1 MRQDEGGIGA
11 VNTVMAAGAAPIP
24 LSPGQLRWWV
34 AHQLAPGVPAT
45 IALYLDLRGPLDI
58 ARLRTAIRSAA
69 ARLQSPHVRIRLV
82 DGTPHQYLDPAIFGE
97 LTEIDLTGASVALP
111 EGADRDAAV
120 LEALSRMERDRRA
133 RPDLCA
139 DASTVATLYR
149 VGPERCFLYLRSH
162 HLVLDGVGA
171 AALLRLAAENYS
183 RGEGPGRGTVL
194 SIEGLVDADRAYRDS
209 SRAVADREFWVK
221 ETAGLPD
228 PVGMAGIAAP
238 ASACP
243 HRVSACLD
251 EGTANLLATARQR
264 YAASFPELTAAA
276 FAAFLARMSGSDQVV
291 LSLPVAAR
299 PTAALRRSAGSVS
312 NVVPLRLRDLGTAT
326 VQELI
331 DQVRLRVIGAL
342 RHQCYRYEDIQR
354 DRGETHLARGGFGP
368 VINLLGFTAPLT
380 LGAAT
385 GRAHLLSLGPV
396 EDLLVNGYQLG
407 PDGTT
412 ATIDFQAN
420 PARYDA
426 VTLAWYHRLFLVW
439 FATFLAAE
447 PTGRIKDLG
456 AESTTPRSQS
466 PVEDAA
472 AEPGDRKDAGDIA
485 RRPPLRSGA
494 ESESSTRTAACSAT
508 TSTLGAL
515 FSEFDKADTVAVV
528 DGGRSMTYRELGESA
543 ARWARVLIA
552 SGATPGAPVLS
563 AIPRSLESVLAVR
576 AIAAAGA
583 CLTPIDVGDP
593 DERVARII
601 AGSGAVL
608 GLTTRAARPG
618 GSGDSSGVTWLM
630 LDDAETLARVA
641 DQSSE
646 PVTDADRRGRLTPA
660 HPAYLIHTSGTT
672 GAPKGV
678 AVTHRGLAPLTA
690 HLLDRYRTTP
700 DSVVLHAHSPAFD
713 AHLLELLAA
722 FAAGA
727 RLVIEPPTVVA
738 GPELTALIAEH
749 RVTHLLTTPAV
760 LATLRPA
767 DVPSLAVVVVGGEA
781 CPPEL
786 VATWAPRVR
795 LHNGYGPTETTVMAT
810 QSAPLVAGEPVT
822 IGAPLPEVTALL
834 LDSHLRAVPAGARA
848 ELYLGGPCVAQCY
861 IGDPASTAARFVAD
875 PRGSGER
882 VYRTGDLVGPRA
894 DGGYEFLGRIDTQL
908 AIRGRRIEPAE
919 IETALLTDP
928 TIAHAAVDIADP
940 GTPTVRLIAYV
951 VPTRPAPHPD
961 PQPPFAPNTTPGSA
975 PTLAC
980 GSSDPTALEAM
991 SASGS
996 TLAYGSSDPAV
1007 SETMSA
1013 TASALACGSSD
1024 PAAVEA
1030 MSASGSTLAYG
1041 SSDPAVSETMSAT
1054 ASALACGSS
1063 DPAAVEA
1070 MSASAS
1076 QPARPASEEA
1086 VVAPGITFD
1095 AAASLARLRTVLPA
1109 ALVPAALVTLD
1120 RLPLTANGKLDR
1132 AALPTPPAT
1141 LYRPPKTPLQ
1151 HLIATTF
1158 AAACHL
1164 DSVGADDDFFA
1175 VGGNSLT
1182 GVSVSAQLAQSTNTP
1197 ITVRW
1202 LYTAPTVAALAHRIE
1217 TYRTDADP
1225 GADALATVLPLRTGG
1240 DHPPLF
1246 CVHSAVPLAWCYTS
1260 LARHIADRPVY
1271 GLQAPTL
1278 SAAPV
1283 TSGEYATVRPSPP
1296 AVLTVDFLAMTY
1308 ATEINRLQPDG
1319 PIHLLGWSLG
1329 GQLAHATAV
1338 RLRAEGR
1345 DVATLA
1351 MLDSVVVPDQADPPP
1366 RPRMRD
1372 LLTHLLGDEPDDAD
1386 TLPDL
1391 SAEQAAAELA
1401 GAGASLGSGLTA
1413 GQLTR
1418 LHEAYADGVR
1428 LSHGYRPDRFDGDLL
1443 YFCAAQGMTA
1453 FLDAQMW
1460 RPFVTG
1466 RLVEHPV
1473 DATHAQLTNAD
1484 VVAHIGPILNRHLRA
1499 VETVTATP

>member
-1 MRQDEGGIGA
+1 
-11 VNTVMAAGAAPIP
+11 MAAEAVPIP

-69 ARLQSPHVRIRLV
+69 VRLQSPHVRIRLV
-82 DGTPHQYLDPAIFGE
+82 DGTPHQLLDPAIFGE
-97 LTEIDLTGASVALP
+97 LTEVDLTAAAKGPPGGGVDH
-111 EGADRDAAV
+111 GAAV
-120 LEALSRMERDRRA
+120 VEALSRMEADRRA
-133 RPDLCA
+133 RLDLCT
-139 DASTVATLYR
+139 DAITVATLYR

-171 AALLRLAAENYS
+171 AALLRLAAESYS
-183 RGEGPGRGTVL
+183 QERDLDRAEVL
-194 SIEGLVDADRAYRDS
+194 SIEDLVEADRVYRHS
-209 SRAVADREFWVK
+209 SRAVADRAFWAK

-228 PVGMAGIAAP
+228 PIGMAGVAAP

-251 EGTANLLATARQR
+251 ERTANLLAVARRR

-276 FAAFLARMSGSDQVV
+276 FAAFLARMSGSDQIV

-326 VQELI
+326 VEELI

-380 LGAAT
+380 LGAAD

-407 PDGTT
+407 PDNTT

-426 VTLAWYHRLFLVW
+426 ATLSWYHRLFLDW

-447 PTGRIKDLG
+447 PARQIHDLTT
-456 AESTTPRSQS
+456 EFTTPRPSRS
-466 PVEDAA
+466 PAEDAA
-472 AEPGDRKDAGDIA
+472 VKPGDSEDAGDLA
-485 RRPPLRSGA
+485 QRPLLRPAA
-494 ESESSTRTAACSAT
+494 ESVPILSHRAVCAAT
-508 TSTLGAL
+508 TSTLPEL
-515 FSEFDKADTVAVV
+515 FGGFEGADTVAVV

-552 SGATPGAPVLS
+552 CGATSGSPVLT

-593 DERVARII
+593 GERVARII

-618 GSGDSSGVTWLM
+618 RSGDSAGVTWLL
-630 LDDAETLARVA
+630 LDDAETLAHVA
-641 DQSSE
+641 DQRSD
-646 PVTDADRRGRLTPA
+646 PVTDADRRDRLTCA
-660 HPAYLIHTSGTT
+660 HLAYLIHTSGTT

-678 AVTHRGLAPLTA
+678 AVTHRGLAPLTG

-738 GPELTALIAEH
+738 GAELTGLIAQH

-786 VATWAPRVR
+786 VATWASRVR
-795 LHNGYGPTETTVMAT
+795 LHNGYGPTEATVMAT

-822 IGAPLPEVTALL
+822 IGAPLPTVVALL
-834 LDSHLRAVPAGARA
+834 LDPRLRAVPAGARA
-848 ELYLGGPCVAQCY
+848 ELYLGGPCVAQGY
-861 IGDPASTAARFVAD
+861 LGDPATTAARFVAD
-875 PRGSGER
+875 PRGGGER

-894 DGGYEFLGRIDTQL
+894 GGGYEFLGRIDSQL
-908 AIRGRRIEPAE
+908 AVRGRRIEPAE
-919 IETALLTDP
+919 VEAALLTDP
-928 TIAHAAVDIADP
+928 AIAHAAVDIADA
-940 GTPTVRLIAYV
+940 GTPAARLIGYV
-951 VPTRPAPHPD
+951 VPTRASVRAG
-961 PQPPFAPNTTPGSA
+961 PQHPFAPNIAADSASVPVRGSA
-975 PTLAC
+975 DL
-980 GSSDPTALEAM
+980 
-991 SASGS
+991 SASGTAADGAS
-996 TLAYGSSDPAV
+996 VPVRGSADP
-1007 SETMSA
+1007 SA
-1013 TASALACGSSD
+1013 PDAIFDSASALARRGPEHVFSSD
-1024 PAAVEA
+1024 
-1030 MSASGSTLAYG
+1030 
-1041 SSDPAVSETMSAT
+1041 
-1054 ASALACGSS
+1054 
-1063 DPAAVEA
+1063 
-1070 MSASAS
+1070 
-1076 QPARPASEEA
+1076 
-1086 VVAPGITFD
+1086 ITFD
-1095 AAASLARLRTVLPA
+1095 ATATLARLRTVLPA
-1109 ALVPAALVTLD
+1109 AMVPAALVTLD

-1132 AALPTPPAT
+1132 AALPTPSSTP
-1141 LYRPPKTPLQ
+1141 YRSPQTPLQ

-1158 AAACHL
+1158 ATACHL
-1164 DSVGADDDFFA
+1164 DTVGADDDFFA
-1175 VGGNSLT
+1175 IGGNSLT
-1182 GVSVSAQLAQSTNTP
+1182 GVSVSAQLAQSTDTP

-1217 TYRTDADP
+1217 TYRADADP

-1240 DHPPLF
+1240 TRPPLF
-1246 CVHSAVPLAWCYTS
+1246 CVHSAVPLAWCYTG
-1260 LARHIADRPVY
+1260 LARHITDRPVY

-1278 SAAPV
+1278 SGTRSGQA
-1283 TSGEYATVRPSPP
+1283 TSGAHVTARPD
-1296 AVLTVDFLAMTY
+1296 ALTVDFLARTY
-1308 ATEINRLQPDG
+1308 ATEITRLQPDG
-1319 PIHLLGWSLG
+1319 PLHLLGWSLG

-1338 RLRAEGR
+1338 RLRAGGR

-1351 MLDSVVVPDQADPPP
+1351 MLDSVVIPDHADPPP

-1386 TLPDL
+1386 ALPDL

-1401 GAGASLGSGLTA
+1401 AAGATLGSGLA
-1413 GQLTR
+1413 AAQLTR

-1443 YFCAAQGMTA
+1443 YFCATQGMTA

-1466 RLVEHPV
+1466 RLIEHPV
-1473 DATHAQLTNAD
+1473 DTTHAQLTNAD
-1484 VVAHIGPILNRHLRA
+1484 VVAHIGPILDRHLRA
-1499 VETVTATP
+1499 AETATATP

>member
-82 DGTPHQYLDPAIFGE
+82 DGTPHQYLDPAIFGD
-97 LTEIDLTGASVALP
+97 LTEIDLTGASVVLP
-111 EGADRDAAV
+111 EGADHDAAV

-133 RPDLCA
+133 RLDLCA
-139 DASTVATLYR
+139 DAITVATLYR
-149 VGPERCFLYLRSH
+149 VGSERCFLYLRSH

-194 SIEGLVDADRAYRDS
+194 SIEGLVDADRAYRES

-251 EGTANLLATARQR
+251 ERTANLLATARQR

-426 VTLAWYHRLFLVW
+426 ATLAWYHRLFLVW

-447 PTGRIKDLG
+447 PTGRINDLG

-472 AEPGDRKDAGDIA
+472 AEPGDRNDAGDIA

-593 DERVARII
+593 DERVALII

-618 GSGDSSGVTWLM
+618 GSGDSSRVTWLM

-795 LHNGYGPTETTVMAT
+795 LHNGYGPTEATVMAT

-834 LDSHLRAVPAGARA
+834 LDSHLCAVPAGARA
-848 ELYLGGPCVAQCY
+848 ELYLGGPCVAQGY

-875 PRGSGER
+875 PLGGGER

-940 GTPTVRLIAYV
+940 GTPTARLIAYV
-951 VPTRPAPHPD
+951 VPTRPSSPD
-961 PQPPFAPNTTPGSA
+961 PQQPFAPNTTSGSA

-980 GSSDPTALEAM
+980 GSSDP
-991 SASGS
+991 S
-996 TLAYGSSDPAV
+996 
-1007 SETMSA
+1007 
-1013 TASALACGSSD
+1013 
-1024 PAAVEA
+1024 AVEA
-1030 MSASGSTLAYG
+1030 MST
-1041 SSDPAVSETMSAT
+1041 SA
-1054 ASALACGSS
+1054 A
-1063 DPAAVEA
+1063 
-1070 MSASAS
+1070 

-1240 DHPPLF
+1240 DRPPLF
-1246 CVHSAVPLAWCYTS
+1246 CVHSAVPLAWCYTG
-1260 LARHIADRPVY
+1260 LARHITDRPVY
-1271 GLQAPTL
+1271 GIQAPTL

-1283 TSGEYATVRPSPP
+1283 TSGEYATVRASPP

-1308 ATEINRLQPDG
+1308 AAEINRLQPDG

-1443 YFCAAQGMTA
+1443 YFCATQGMTA
-1453 FLDAQMW
+1453 FLDAKMW

-1473 DATHAQLTNAD
+1473 DTTHAQLTNAD
-1484 VVAHIGPILNRHLRA
+1484 VVAHIGPILNRHLCA
-1499 VETVTATP
+1499 VETVTVTP

>member
-11 VNTVMAAGAAPIP
+11 VNSVMAAEAAPIP

-69 ARLQSPHVRIRLV
+69 VRLQSPHVRIRLV

-97 LTEIDLTGASVALP
+97 LTEVDLTGASVVLP
-111 EGADRDAAV
+111 EGADHDAAV

-133 RPDLCA
+133 RLDLCA
-139 DASTVATLYR
+139 DAITVATLYR

-194 SIEGLVDADRAYRDS
+194 SIAGLVDADRAYRDS

-243 HRVSACLD
+243 HRVSACLN
-251 EGTANLLATARQR
+251 ERTANLLAAARER

-326 VQELI
+326 VRELI

-342 RHQCYRYEDIQR
+342 RHQCYRYEDIQG

-407 PDGTT
+407 PDDTA

-426 VTLAWYHRLFLVW
+426 ATLAWYHHLFLDW

-447 PTGRIKDLG
+447 PAGRIRDLA
-456 AESTTPRSQS
+456 AESTTPGSPS

-472 AEPGDRKDAGDIA
+472 AEPGDPNDAGDIA
-485 RRPPLRSGA
+485 RRPSLRSGG
-494 ESESSTRTAACSAT
+494 ESESSTRTAAWSAT
-508 TSTLGAL
+508 TSTLSEL
-515 FSEFDKADTVAVV
+515 FSEFDEAGAVAVV

-552 SGATPGAPVLS
+552 HGATPGSPVLS

-618 GSGDSSGVTWLM
+618 GSGDGSGVTWLM
-630 LDDAETLARVA
+630 LDDAETLAVVA
-641 DQSSE
+641 DQSSD

-678 AVTHRGLAPLTA
+678 AVTHRGLASLTG
-690 HLLDRYRTTP
+690 HLLDRYCTTP
-700 DSVVLHAHSPAFD
+700 NSTVLHAHSPAFD

-795 LHNGYGPTETTVMAT
+795 LHNGYGPTEATVMAT

-822 IGAPLPEVTALL
+822 IGAPLPEVAALL
-834 LDSHLRAVPAGARA
+834 LDARLRAVPAGARA
-848 ELYLGGPCVAQCY
+848 ELYLGGLCVAQGY

-875 PRGSGER
+875 PRGGGER

-894 DGGYEFLGRIDTQL
+894 DGGYEFLGRVDTQL
-908 AIRGRRIEPAE
+908 AIRGRRVEPAE

-940 GTPTVRLIAYV
+940 KTPTARLIAYV
-951 VPTRPAPHPD
+951 VPTRPD
-961 PQPPFAPNTTPGSA
+961 PQPPFAPNTTAGSA
-975 PTLAC
+975 P
-980 GSSDPTALEAM
+980 P
-991 SASGS
+991 
-996 TLAYGSSDPAV
+996 
-1007 SETMSA
+1007 
-1013 TASALACGSSD
+1013 LACGSSD
-1024 PAAVEA
+1024 PAALEA
-1030 MSASGSTLAYG
+1030 MSASASALAYG
-1041 SSDPAVSETMSAT
+1041 SSDPAASETMT
-1054 ASALACGSS
+1054 AG
-1063 DPAAVEA
+1063 
-1070 MSASAS
+1070 ASP
-1076 QPARPASEEA
+1076 PARPASEED
-1086 VVAPGITFD
+1086 VVASGITFD

-1141 LYRPPKTPLQ
+1141 LYRPPQTALQ

-1175 VGGNSLT
+1175 IGGNSLT

-1217 TYRTDADP
+1217 TYRADADP

-1240 DHPPLF
+1240 KHPPLF
-1246 CVHSAVPLAWCYTS
+1246 CVHSAVPLAWCYTG
-1260 LARHIADRPVY
+1260 LARHITDRPVY

-1278 SAAPV
+1278 SAAQV
-1283 TSGEYATVRPSPP
+1283 TSGEYATARASQPD
-1296 AVLTVDFLAMTY
+1296 VLTVDFLARTY
-1308 ATEINRLQPDG
+1308 ATEIIRLQPDG

-1413 GQLTR
+1413 AQLTR

-1443 YFCAAQGMTA
+1443 YFCATQGMTA

-1466 RLVEHPV
+1466 RVVEHSV
-1473 DATHAQLTNAD
+1473 DTTHAQLTNAD

-1499 VETVTATP
+1499 VETATVTP

>member
-97 LTEIDLTGASVALP
+97 LTEIDLTGASVVLP
-111 EGADRDAAV
+111 EEADHDAAV
-120 LEALSRMERDRRA
+120 LEALTRMERDRCA
-133 RPDLCA
+133 RLDLCA
-139 DASTVATLYR
+139 DAITVATMYR
-149 VGPERCFLYLRSH
+149 VGPERCLLYLRSH

-209 SRAVADREFWVK
+209 SRAVADRGFWVK
-221 ETAGLPD
+221 ETARLPD

-251 EGTANLLATARQR
+251 ERTANLLATARQR

-426 VTLAWYHRLFLVW
+426 ATLTWYHLLFLDW

-447 PTGRIKDLG
+447 PTGQIKDLG

-472 AEPGDRKDAGDIA
+472 AEPGDRNDAGDIA

-494 ESESSTRTAACSAT
+494 ESESSTRTAAWSAT
-508 TSTLGAL
+508 ASTLGAL

-618 GSGDSSGVTWLM
+618 GTGDSSGVTWLM

-646 PVTDADRRGRLTPA
+646 PVTGADRRGRLTPA

-795 LHNGYGPTETTVMAT
+795 LHNGYGPTEATVMAT

-834 LDSHLRAVPAGARA
+834 LDSHLCAIPAGARA
-848 ELYLGGPCVAQCY
+848 ELYLGGPCVAQGY

-875 PRGSGER
+875 PRGGGER

-940 GTPTVRLIAYV
+940 GTPTARLIAYV
-951 VPTRPAPHPD
+951 VPTRPSSPD
-961 PQPPFAPNTTPGSA
+961 PQQPFAPNTTSGSA
-975 PTLAC
+975 P
-980 GSSDPTALEAM
+980 
-991 SASGS
+991 
-996 TLAYGSSDPAV
+996 
-1007 SETMSA
+1007 
-1013 TASALACGSSD
+1013 ALACGSSD
-1024 PAAVEA
+1024 PSAVEV
-1030 MSASGSTLAYG
+1030 MST
-1041 SSDPAVSETMSAT
+1041 
-1054 ASALACGSS
+1054 
-1063 DPAAVEA
+1063 
-1070 MSASAS
+1070 SAS

-1225 GADALATVLPLRTGG
+1225 GADALSTVLPLRTGG

-1246 CVHSAVPLAWCYTS
+1246 CVHSAVPLAWCYTG
-1260 LARHIADRPVY
+1260 LARHITDRPVY

-1283 TSGEYATVRPSPP
+1283 TSGEYATVRPSQP
-1296 AVLTVDFLAMTY
+1296 AVLSVDLLASTY
-1308 ATEINRLQPDG
+1308 ASEITRLQPDG

-1443 YFCAAQGMTA
+1443 YFCATQGMTA
-1453 FLDAQMW
+1453 FLDAEMW

-1473 DATHAQLTNAD
+1473 DTTHAQLTNAD

>member
-1 MRQDEGGIGA
+1 
-11 VNTVMAAGAAPIP
+11 MAAEAVPIP

-34 AHQLAPGVPAT
+34 AYQLAPGVPAT

-58 ARLRTAIRSAA
+58 ARLRTAIRAA
-69 ARLQSPHVRIRLV
+69 AVRLQSPLVRLRLV
-82 DGTPHQYLDPAIFGE
+82 DGTPHQYLDPAVFGE
-97 LTEIDLTGASVALP
+97 LTEVDLTGAAEVP
-111 EGADRDAAV
+111 PGGGAAHGAAV
-120 LEALSRMERDRRA
+120 AEALSRMEADRRG
-133 RPDLCA
+133 RLDLCA
-139 DASTVATLYR
+139 DAITVATLYR
-149 VGPERCFLYLRSH
+149 VGPERCLLYLRSH

-171 AALLRLAAENYS
+171 VALLRLAAENYA
-183 RGEGPGRGTVL
+183 EGSSLDHPQLL
-194 SIEGLVDADRAYRDS
+194 SIEDLVEADRVYRHS
-209 SRAVADREFWVK
+209 SRAVADRAFWAK
-221 ETAGLPD
+221 ETAELPD
-228 PVGMAGIAAP
+228 PIGVAGIAAP

-251 EGTANLLATARQR
+251 ERTANLLAAARR
-264 YAASFPELTAAA
+264 RSAASFPELTAAA
-276 FAAFLARMSGSDQVV
+276 FAAFLAGMSGSDQVV

-326 VQELI
+326 VEELI
-331 DQVRLRVIGAL
+331 HQVRLRVIGAL

-407 PDGTT
+407 PDDTA

-426 VTLAWYHRLFLVW
+426 ATLSWYHRLFVDW

-447 PTGRIKDLG
+447 PTRRIRDLT
-456 AESTTPRSQS
+456 AEFSTPRSRFS
-466 PVEDAA
+466 AEDAGV
-472 AEPGDRKDAGDIA
+472 EPGERDDAGDIA
-485 RRPPLRSGA
+485 GRPELRPAAKSVP
-494 ESESSTRTAACSAT
+494 SCSRTATGAAT
-508 TSTLGAL
+508 TSTLSEL
-515 FSEFDKADTVAVV
+515 FSGFDGTDSVAVV

-552 SGATPGAPVLS
+552 YGVTPGSPVLT

-583 CLTPIDVGDP
+583 CLTPIDGGDP

-608 GLTTRAARPG
+608 GLTTQAARPG
-618 GSGDSSGVTWLM
+618 RTGDAAGVTWLM

-641 DQSSE
+641 DQRSD
-646 PVTDADRRGRLTPA
+646 PVTDADRRGRLTSA
-660 HPAYLIHTSGTT
+660 HLAYLIHTSGTT

-678 AVTHRGLAPLTA
+678 AVTHRGLAPLTG

-738 GPELTALIAEH
+738 GAELTGLIAEH

-786 VATWAPRVR
+786 VATWAARVR
-795 LHNGYGPTETTVMAT
+795 LHNGYGPTEATVMAT

-822 IGAPLPEVTALL
+822 IGAPLPEVVALL
-834 LDSHLRAVPAGARA
+834 LDPRLRAVPAGARA
-848 ELYLGGPCVAQCY
+848 ELYLGGPCVAQGY
-861 IGDPASTAARFVAD
+861 IGDPANTAARFVAD
-875 PRGSGER
+875 PRGGGER

-894 DGGYEFLGRIDTQL
+894 DGGYEFLGRIDSQL
-908 AIRGRRIEPAE
+908 AVRGRRIEPAE
-919 IETALLTDP
+919 VEAALLTDP
-928 TIAHAAVDIADP
+928 AIAHAAVDIADA
-940 GTPTVRLIAYV
+940 GTPAARLIGYV
-951 VPTRPAPHPD
+951 VPTRTSGRPD
-961 PQPPFAPNTTPGSA
+961 PRQSCAPNTTSDSA
-975 PTLAC
+975 SPLPC
-980 GSSDPTALEAM
+980 GSDDPPASD
-991 SASGS
+991 
-996 TLAYGSSDPAV
+996 
-1007 SETMSA
+1007 
-1013 TASALACGSSD
+1013 TASVLVRG
-1024 PAAVEA
+1024 PEHLF
-1030 MSASGSTLAYG
+1030 AS
-1041 SSDPAVSETMSAT
+1041 
-1054 ASALACGSS
+1054 
-1063 DPAAVEA
+1063 
-1070 MSASAS
+1070 
-1076 QPARPASEEA
+1076 
-1086 VVAPGITFD
+1086 GITFD
-1095 AAASLARLRTVLPA
+1095 AAAALARLRTVLPA

-1132 AALPTPPAT
+1132 AALPTQPAT
-1141 LYRPPKTPLQ
+1141 PHRSPQTPLQ

-1158 AAACHL
+1158 ATACDL
-1164 DSVGADDDFFA
+1164 ETVGADDDFFA
-1175 VGGNSLT
+1175 IGGNSLT
-1182 GVSVSAQLAQSTNTP
+1182 GVSVSAQLAQSTDTP

-1240 DHPPLF
+1240 THPPLF
-1246 CVHSAVPLAWCYTS
+1246 CVHSAVPLAWCYTG
-1260 LARHIADRPVY
+1260 LARHITDRPVY

-1278 SAAPV
+1278 SVAGPGRAA
-1283 TSGEYATVRPSPP
+1283 SGEHVTAKPSRPD
-1296 AVLTVDFLAMTY
+1296 ALTVDFLARTY
-1308 ATEINRLQPDG
+1308 ATEITRLQPEG
-1319 PIHLLGWSLG
+1319 PVHLLGWSLG

-1351 MLDSVVVPDQADPPP
+1351 MLDSVVVPEHADPPP

-1386 TLPDL
+1386 ALPDL

-1401 GAGASLGSGLTA
+1401 AAGATLGSGLTA
-1413 GQLTR
+1413 AQLTR

-1443 YFCAAQGMTA
+1443 YFCATQGMTA
-1453 FLDAQMW
+1453 FLDAQIW

-1473 DATHAQLTNAD
+1473 DTTHAQLTNVD
-1484 VVAHIGPILNRHLRA
+1484 VVARIGPILDRHLRA
-1499 VETVTATP
+1499 AETATATP

>member
-11 VNTVMAAGAAPIP
+11 AHAVLAADAAPIP
-24 LSPGQLRWWV
+24 LSSGQLRWWV
-34 AHQLAPGVPAT
+34 AHQLASGVPAT
-45 IALYLDLRGPLDI
+45 IALYLDLCGPLDI

-69 ARLQSPHVRIRLV
+69 VRLQSPHVRIRLV
-82 DGTPHQYLDPAIFGE
+82 DGTPHQYLDPAIFGD
-97 LTEIDLTGASVALP
+97 LTEIDLTGVSVVLP
-111 EGADRDAAV
+111 EGADHDAAV

-133 RPDLCA
+133 RLDLCA
-139 DASTVATLYR
+139 DAITVATLYR

-228 PVGMAGIAAP
+228 PVGIAGIAAP

-251 EGTANLLATARQR
+251 ERAANLLAAARQR

-276 FAAFLARMSGSDQVV
+276 FAAFLARMSGSDEVV

-312 NVVPLRLRDLGTAT
+312 NVVPLWLRDLGTAT

-354 DRGETHLARGGFGP
+354 ARGETHLARGGFGP

-407 PDGTT
+407 PDDTT

-426 VTLAWYHRLFLVW
+426 ATLTWYHRLFLDW
-439 FATFLAAE
+439 FATFLAVE
-447 PTGRIKDLG
+447 PTGRINDL
-456 AESTTPRSQS
+456 
-466 PVEDAA
+466 A
-472 AEPGDRKDAGDIA
+472 AEM
-485 RRPPLRSGA
+485 RSGA

-508 TSTLGAL
+508 ASTLGAL
-515 FSEFDKADTVAVV
+515 FSEFDKAGTVAVV

-543 ARWARVLIA
+543 ARWAKVLIA
-552 SGATPGAPVLS
+552 YGATPGSPVLS

-608 GLTTRAARPG
+608 GLTTRAAHSG

-678 AVTHRGLAPLTA
+678 AVTHRGLAPLTN
-690 HLLDRYRTTP
+690 HLLARYRATP

-781 CPPEL
+781 CPPDL

-795 LHNGYGPTETTVMAT
+795 LHNGYGPTEATVMAT
-810 QSAPLVAGEPVT
+810 QSAPLVAGKPVT

-834 LDSHLRAVPAGARA
+834 LDSRLRAVPAGARA
-848 ELYLGGPCVAQCY
+848 ELYLGGPCVAQGY
-861 IGDPASTAARFVAD
+861 IGDPASTAARFVAA
-875 PRGSGER
+875 PRGGGER

-940 GTPTVRLIAYV
+940 GTPTARLIAYV
-951 VPTRPAPHPD
+951 VPTRPSDRPD
-961 PQPPFAPNTTPGSA
+961 PQQPFAPSTMPGNT
-975 PTLAC
+975 PTL
-980 GSSDPTALEAM
+980 T
-991 SASGS
+991 
-996 TLAYGSSDPAV
+996 
-1007 SETMSA
+1007 
-1013 TASALACGSSD
+1013 CGSSD
-1024 PAAVEA
+1024 PAA
-1030 MSASGSTLAYG
+1030 
-1041 SSDPAVSETMSAT
+1041 SETT
-1054 ASALACGSS
+1054 
-1063 DPAAVEA
+1063 
-1070 MSASAS
+1070 SASAPP
-1076 QPARPASEEA
+1076 PANRASEKD
-1086 VVAPGITFD
+1086 VVAAGVTFD
-1095 AAASLARLRTVLPA
+1095 AAVSLARLRTVLPV
-1109 ALVPAALVTLD
+1109 ALVPVALVTLD

-1132 AALPTPPAT
+1132 AALPAPPST
-1141 LYRPPKTPLQ
+1141 LYRPPKTALQ

-1164 DSVGADDDFFA
+1164 DSVGANDDFFA
-1175 VGGNSLT
+1175 IGGNSLT

-1217 TYRTDADP
+1217 TYRADADP

-1246 CVHSAVPLAWCYTS
+1246 CVHSAVPLAWCYTG
-1260 LARHIADRPVY
+1260 LARHIIDRPVY

-1278 SAAPV
+1278 SAAQV
-1283 TSGEYATVRPSPP
+1283 TSGEYATARTSPP
-1296 AVLTVDFLAMTY
+1296 EVLTVDFLARTY
-1308 ATEINRLQPDG
+1308 ATEITRLQPDG

-1413 GQLTR
+1413 AQLTR

-1428 LSHGYRPDRFDGDLL
+1428 LSHGYRPGRFDGDLL
-1443 YFCAAQGMTA
+1443 YFCATQGMTA

-1473 DATHAQLTNAD
+1473 DTTHAQLTNAD

-1499 VETVTATP
+1499 VETATATP

>member
-1 MRQDEGGIGA
+1 M
-11 VNTVMAAGAAPIP
+11 PIP

-69 ARLQSPHVRIRLV
+69 VRLQSPHVRVRLV
-82 DGTPHQYLDPAIFGE
+82 DGTPHQYLDPAVFGE
-97 LTEIDLTGASVALP
+97 LTEVDLTGVGEAAP
-111 EGADRDAAV
+111 GGGADHGAAV
-120 LEALSRMERDRRA
+120 AEALSRMEADRRA
-133 RPDLCA
+133 RWDLCG
-139 DASTVATLYR
+139 DAITVATLYR

-183 RGEGPGRGTVL
+183 RERDLDQGAVL
-194 SIEGLVDADRAYRDS
+194 SIEGLVDADRVYRHS
-209 SRAVADREFWVK
+209 ARAVADREFWAK

-228 PVGMAGIAAP
+228 PIGMAGIAAP

-251 EGTANLLATARQR
+251 ERSATLLAAARGR

-276 FAAFLARMSGSDQVV
+276 FAAFLARMSGSDQIV

-312 NVVPLRLRDLGTAT
+312 NVVPLRLRHLGTAT
-326 VQELI
+326 VEELI

-342 RHQCYRYEDIQR
+342 RHQCYRYEDIQC

-407 PDGTT
+407 PDNAS

-426 VTLAWYHRLFLVW
+426 ATLAWYHRLFLDW

-447 PTGRIKDLG
+447 PARPIRDLST
-456 AESTTPRSQS
+456 EFTTPRPSRS
-466 PVEDAA
+466 PAE
-472 AEPGDRKDAGDIA
+472 EPGNSNDAGDVA
-485 RRPPLRSGA
+485 RRPLLRSVA
-494 ESESSTRTAACSAT
+494 ESVPIFSRVAVCAAT
-508 TSTLGAL
+508 TSTLPEL
-515 FSEFDKADTVAVV
+515 FGRFDEAAAVAVV
-528 DGGRSMTYRELGESA
+528 DGGRSLTYRELGESA

-552 SGATPGAPVLS
+552 HGATPGSPVLT

-593 DERVARII
+593 GERIARII

-618 GSGDSSGVTWLM
+618 RSGDAAGVTWLM

-641 DQSSE
+641 DQRSN
-646 PVTDADRRGRLTPA
+646 PVTDADRRGRLTSA

-678 AVTHRGLAPLTA
+678 AVTHRGLAPLTG

-738 GPELTALIAEH
+738 GPELTGLITEH

-760 LATLRPA
+760 LATLRPD

-786 VATWAPRVR
+786 VATWASRVR
-795 LHNGYGPTETTVMAT
+795 LHNGYGPTEATVMAT
-810 QSAPLVAGEPVT
+810 QSAPLRAGEPVT
-822 IGAPLPEVTALL
+822 IGTPLPAVTALL
-834 LDSHLRAVPAGARA
+834 LDPYLRAVPAGARA
-848 ELYLGGPCVAQCY
+848 ELYLGGPCVAQGY
-861 IGDPASTAARFVAD
+861 LGDPASTAARFVAD
-875 PRGSGER
+875 PRGGGER

-894 DGGYEFLGRIDTQL
+894 DGGYEFLGRIDSQL
-908 AIRGRRIEPAE
+908 AVRGRRIEPAE
-919 IETALLTDP
+919 VETALLTDP
-928 TIAHAAVDIADP
+928 TIAHAAVDIADA
-940 GTPTVRLIAYV
+940 GTPAARLIGYV
-951 VPTRPAPHPD
+951 VPNRTSGHPD
-961 PQPPFAPNTTPGSA
+961 PRQSCAPNTTSDSA
-975 PTLAC
+975 SPLPC
-980 GSSDPTALEAM
+980 GSDDPPASD
-991 SASGS
+991 
-996 TLAYGSSDPAV
+996 
-1007 SETMSA
+1007 
-1013 TASALACGSSD
+1013 TASALARGS
-1024 PAAVEA
+1024 EHLF
-1030 MSASGSTLAYG
+1030 AS
-1041 SSDPAVSETMSAT
+1041 
-1054 ASALACGSS
+1054 
-1063 DPAAVEA
+1063 
-1070 MSASAS
+1070 
-1076 QPARPASEEA
+1076 
-1086 VVAPGITFD
+1086 GITFD
-1095 AAASLARLRTVLPA
+1095 AAAALARLRTVLPA

-1132 AALPTPPAT
+1132 AALPTQPAT
-1141 LYRPPKTPLQ
+1141 PYRSPQTPLQ

-1158 AAACHL
+1158 ATACDL
-1164 DSVGADDDFFA
+1164 DTVGADDDFFA
-1175 VGGNSLT
+1175 IGGNSLT
-1182 GVSVSAQLAQSTNTP
+1182 GVSVSAQLAQSTDTP

-1240 DHPPLF
+1240 THPPLF
-1246 CVHSAVPLAWCYTS
+1246 CVHSAVPLAWCYTG
-1260 LARHIADRPVY
+1260 LARHITDRPVY

-1278 SAAPV
+1278 SVAGPGRAA
-1283 TSGEYATVRPSPP
+1283 SGEHVTAKPSRPD
-1296 AVLTVDFLAMTY
+1296 ALTVDFLARTY
-1308 ATEINRLQPDG
+1308 AAEITRLQPDG
-1319 PIHLLGWSLG
+1319 PLHLLGWSLG

-1351 MLDSVVVPDQADPPP
+1351 MLDSVVIPDHADPPP

-1401 GAGASLGSGLTA
+1401 GAGATLGSGLSA

-1428 LSHGYRPDRFDGDLL
+1428 LSHGFRPDRFDGDLL
-1443 YFCAAQGMTA
+1443 YFCATQGMTA
-1453 FLDAQMW
+1453 FLDAQIW

-1466 RLVEHPV
+1466 RLLEHPV
-1473 DATHAQLTNAD
+1473 DTTHAQLTNAD
-1484 VVAHIGPILNRHLRA
+1484 VVAHIGPILDRHLRA

>member
-11 VNTVMAAGAAPIP
+11 VNTVIAADAALIP

-58 ARLRTAIRSAA
+58 ARLNVAIRSAA

-97 LTEIDLTGASVALP
+97 LTEIDLTGASVVLP
-111 EGADRDAAV
+111 EGADHDAAV

-133 RPDLCA
+133 LLDLCA
-139 DASTVATLYR
+139 DAITVATMYR

-183 RGEGPGRGTVL
+183 RGEGPGRGAVL

-209 SRAVADREFWVK
+209 ARAVADREFWVK
-221 ETAGLPD
+221 ESAGLPD

-251 EGTANLLATARQR
+251 ERTANLLATARQR

-396 EDLLVNGYQLG
+396 EDLLLNGYQLG
-407 PDGTT
+407 PDDAT

-426 VTLAWYHRLFLVW
+426 ATLAWYHHLFLDW
-439 FATFLAAE
+439 FATFLGADPTRRIRDLADEPAGRNRDVGAGPAGQNRDLAAGPAGRIRDQAAEAAGRINEMAAE
-447 PTGRIKDLG
+447 PARGINDLG
-456 AESTTPRSQS
+456 AESIAPRSQS

-472 AEPGDRKDAGDIA
+472 AEAGDDNDAGDTA

-494 ESESSTRTAACSAT
+494 ESVSSSHTAARAAT
-508 TSTLGAL
+508 LSTLCAL
-515 FSEFDKADTVAVV
+515 FSEFDAVGTVAVV

-552 SGATPGAPVLS
+552 YGARTGAPVLS

-618 GSGDSSGVTWLM
+618 GSSDAAEVTWLM
-630 LDDAETLARVA
+630 LDDAETLAVVA
-641 DQSSE
+641 DQSSA

-678 AVTHRGLAPLTA
+678 AVTHRGLAPLTG
-690 HLLDRYRTTP
+690 HLLARYRTTP

-738 GPELTALIAEH
+738 GPALTVLIAEH

-795 LHNGYGPTETTVMAT
+795 LHNGYGPTEATVMAT

-822 IGAPLPEVTALL
+822 IGTPLPEVTALL

-848 ELYLGGPCVAQCY
+848 ELYLGGPCVAQGY
-861 IGDPASTAARFVAD
+861 IGDPASTAARFVAN
-875 PRGSGER
+875 PRGGGER

-940 GTPTVRLIAYV
+940 GTPTARLIAYV
-951 VPTRPAPHPD
+951 VPTRLSTRPE
-961 PQPPFAPNTTPGSA
+961 PQQPLAPNTTPNRA
-975 PTLAC
+975 PTPAC
-980 GSSDPTALEAM
+980 GVSDP
-991 SASGS
+991 SAS
-996 TLAYGSSDPAV
+996 D
-1007 SETMSA
+1007 A
-1013 TASALACGSSD
+1013 TFA
-1024 PAAVEA
+1024 
-1030 MSASGSTLAYG
+1030 
-1041 SSDPAVSETMSAT
+1041 
-1054 ASALACGSS
+1054 
-1063 DPAAVEA
+1063 
-1070 MSASAS
+1070 SASA
-1076 QPARPASEEA
+1076 PAGPASED
-1086 VVAPGITFD
+1086 VVASGFTFD
-1095 AAASLARLRTVLPA
+1095 AAAALARLRTVLPA

-1120 RLPLTANGKLDR
+1120 RLPLTVNGKLDR
-1132 AALPTPPAT
+1132 AALPALPSTR
-1141 LYRPPKTPLQ
+1141 YRPPKTALQ
-1151 HLIATTF
+1151 HLIANTF

-1175 VGGNSLT
+1175 IGGNSLT

-1217 TYRTDADP
+1217 TYRADVDP

-1246 CVHSAVPLAWCYTS
+1246 CVHSAVPLAWCYTG
-1260 LARHIADRPVY
+1260 LARHITDRPVY

-1278 SAAPV
+1278 SAAQV
-1283 TSGEYATVRPSPP
+1283 TSGEYAAARPSPP
-1296 AVLTVDFLAMTY
+1296 RILTVDVLARTY
-1308 ATEINRLQPDG
+1308 ATEITRLQPDG
-1319 PIHLLGWSLG
+1319 PVHLLGWSLG

-1338 RLRAEGR
+1338 HLRAEGR

-1351 MLDSVVVPDQADPPP
+1351 MLDSVVVPDNADPPP

-1413 GQLTR
+1413 AQLTR

-1443 YFCAAQGMTA
+1443 YFCATQGMTA
-1453 FLDAQMW
+1453 FLDARMW

-1473 DATHAQLTNAD
+1473 DTTHAQLTNAD
-1484 VVAHIGPILNRHLRA
+1484 VVAHIGPILNRHLRV
-1499 VETVTATP
+1499 VETATATR

>member
-11 VNTVMAAGAAPIP
+11 VNAVMAADAAPIP

-58 ARLRTAIRSAA
+58 ARLRVAIRSAA
-69 ARLQSPHVRIRLV
+69 VRLQSPHVRIRLV
-82 DGTPHQYLDPAIFGE
+82 DGTPHQYLDPAVFGD
-97 LTEIDLTGASVALP
+97 LTEIDLTGASVVPP

-133 RPDLCA
+133 RLDLCA
-139 DASTVATLYR
+139 DAITVATLYR
-149 VGPERCFLYLRSH
+149 VGPERCLLYLRSH

-194 SIEGLVDADRAYRDS
+194 SIADLVDTDRAYRDS

-238 ASACP
+238 ASPCP

-251 EGTANLLATARQR
+251 ERTANLLAAARQR

-407 PDGTT
+407 SDDTT
-412 ATIDFQAN
+412 ATIDFQAS

-426 VTLAWYHRLFLVW
+426 ATLAWYHRLFLDW
-439 FATFLAAE
+439 FATFLAADS
-447 PTGRIKDLG
+447 TRRIRDL
-456 AESTTPRSQS
+456 ADE
-466 PVEDAA
+466 
-472 AEPGDRKDAGDIA
+472 
-485 RRPPLRSGA
+485 LRSGA
-494 ESESSTRTAACSAT
+494 ESVSSSHTADRAAT
-508 TSTLGAL
+508 ISTLCAL
-515 FSEFDKADTVAVV
+515 FSEFDKAGTVAVV

-552 SGATPGAPVLS
+552 YGARTGSPVLS

-618 GSGDSSGVTWLM
+618 GSSDASEVTWLM
-630 LDDAETLARVA
+630 LDDAETLAVVA
-641 DQSSE
+641 DQSST

-678 AVTHRGLAPLTA
+678 AVTHRGLAPLTG

-700 DSVVLHAHSPAFD
+700 DSIVLHAHSPAFD
-713 AHLLELLAA
+713 AHLLELLAP

-738 GPELTALIAEH
+738 GPELTVLIAEH

-786 VATWAPRVR
+786 AATWAPRVR
-795 LHNGYGPTETTVMAT
+795 LHNGYGPTEATVMAT

-834 LDSHLRAVPAGARA
+834 LDSRLRAVPTGARA
-848 ELYLGGPCVAQCY
+848 ELYLGGPCVAQGY

-875 PRGSGER
+875 PRGGGER

-894 DGGYEFLGRIDTQL
+894 DGSYEFLGRIDTQL

-919 IETALLTDP
+919 IETALLADP

-940 GTPTVRLIAYV
+940 GTPTARLIAYV
-951 VPTRPAPHPD
+951 VPARPSSRPD
-961 PQPPFAPNTTPGSA
+961 PQQPFAPNTTPGST
-975 PTLAC
+975 PTRD
-980 GSSDPTALEAM
+980 SSDFAASGAM
-991 SASGS
+991 SAGASALPCG
-996 TLAYGSSDPAV
+996 TSDPEA

-1013 TASALACGSSD
+1013 SSSVLACGAVDPAAPETTSANASALACGSAN
-1024 PAAVEA
+1024 PAA
-1030 MSASGSTLAYG
+1030 
-1041 SSDPAVSETMSAT
+1041 SETMPAN
-1054 ASALACGSS
+1054 ASSLACGSS
-1063 DPAAVEA
+1063 GPSASEA
-1070 MSASAS
+1070 TFASAS
-1076 QPARPASEEA
+1076 SPAGPASED
-1086 VVAPGITFD
+1086 VVASGVTFD
-1095 AAASLARLRTVLPA
+1095 AAASLARLRTVLPV

-1120 RLPLTANGKLDR
+1120 HLPLTANGKLDR
-1132 AALPTPPAT
+1132 AALPAPPST
-1141 LYRPPKTPLQ
+1141 LYRPPKTALQ

-1175 VGGNSLT
+1175 IGGNSLT

-1217 TYRTDADP
+1217 TYRADVDP
-1225 GADALATVLPLRTGG
+1225 GADALATVLPLRAGG
-1240 DHPPLF
+1240 DHPGLF
-1246 CVHSAVPLAWCYTS
+1246 CVHSAVPLAWCYTG
-1260 LARHIADRPVY
+1260 LARHITDRPVY

-1278 SAAPV
+1278 SAAQV
-1283 TSGEYATVRPSPP
+1283 TSGEYATARPSPP
-1296 AVLTVDFLAMTY
+1296 DILTVDSLTRTY
-1308 ATEINRLQPDG
+1308 ATEITRLQPDG

-1413 GQLTR
+1413 AQLTR

-1443 YFCAAQGMTA
+1443 YFCATQGMTA

-1473 DATHAQLTNAD
+1473 DTTHAQLTNAD

-1499 VETVTATP
+1499 VETATATR

>member
-45 IALYLDLRGPLDI
+45 IALYLDLLGPLDI

-82 DGTPHQYLDPAIFGE
+82 DGTPHQYLDPAVFGE
-97 LTEIDLTGASVALP
+97 LTEIDLTGASVVPPA
-111 EGADRDAAV
+111 GTDHDAAV

-133 RPDLCA
+133 RLDLCA
-139 DASTVATLYR
+139 DAITVATLYR
-149 VGPERCFLYLRSH
+149 VGPERCLLYLRSH

-194 SIEGLVDADRAYRDS
+194 SIEGLVEADRAYRES

-251 EGTANLLATARQR
+251 ERTANLLATARQR

-312 NVVPLRLRDLGTAT
+312 NVVPLRLRDLGAAT

-420 PARYDA
+420 PARYDVA
-426 VTLAWYHRLFLVW
+426 TLARYHRLFLDW

-447 PTGRIKDLG
+447 PTGRIRDLAAQPAGRIRDLG
-456 AESTTPRSQS
+456 ADTTTPGSQS
-466 PVEDAA
+466 LVEDAA
-472 AEPGDRKDAGDIA
+472 AEPGDRNDAADIA
-485 RRPPLRSGA
+485 RRPPLRSGV
-494 ESESSTRTAACSAT
+494 ESECSARTAACSAT
-508 TSTLGAL
+508 TSTLGEL
-515 FSEFDKADTVAVV
+515 FSEFDKAGTVAVV

-552 SGATPGAPVLS
+552 YGATPGAQVLS

-608 GLTTRAARPG
+608 GLTTRAARPER
-618 GSGDSSGVTWLM
+618 SGDSSGVTWLM

-641 DQSSE
+641 DQSSD

-678 AVTHRGLAPLTA
+678 AVTHRGLAPLTG

-738 GPELTALIAEH
+738 GTELTVLIAEH

-795 LHNGYGPTETTVMAT
+795 LHNGYGPTEATVMAT
-810 QSAPLVAGEPVT
+810 QSAPLAAGEPVT

-834 LDSHLRAVPAGARA
+834 LDSRLRAVTAGARA
-848 ELYLGGPCVAQCY
+848 ELYLGGPCVAQGY

-875 PRGSGER
+875 PRGGGER

-940 GTPTVRLIAYV
+940 GTPTARLIAYV
-951 VPTRPAPHPD
+951 VPTRPD
-961 PQPPFAPNTTPGSA
+961 PQQPFAPNTR
-975 PTLAC
+975 
-980 GSSDPTALEAM
+980 TASEDLV
-991 SASGS
+991 ASG
-996 TLAYGSSDPAV
+996 V
-1007 SETMSA
+1007 
-1013 TASALACGSSD
+1013 
-1024 PAAVEA
+1024 
-1030 MSASGSTLAYG
+1030 
-1041 SSDPAVSETMSAT
+1041 
-1054 ASALACGSS
+1054 
-1063 DPAAVEA
+1063 
-1070 MSASAS
+1070 
-1076 QPARPASEEA
+1076 
-1086 VVAPGITFD
+1086 TFD

-1132 AALPTPPAT
+1132 TALPTSPAT

-1175 VGGNSLT
+1175 IGGNSLT

-1217 TYRTDADP
+1217 TYRADADP

-1246 CVHSAVPLAWCYTS
+1246 CVHSAVPLAWCYTG
-1260 LARHIADRPVY
+1260 LARHITDRPVY

-1278 SAAPV
+1278 SAAQV
-1283 TSGEYATVRPSPP
+1283 TSGEYETVRPSQP
-1296 AVLTVDFLAMTY
+1296 AVLTVDFLARTY
-1308 ATEINRLQPDG
+1308 ATEITRLQPDG
-1319 PIHLLGWSLG
+1319 PVHLLGWSLG

-1443 YFCAAQGMTA
+1443 YFCATQGMTA

-1466 RLVEHPV
+1466 RLVEHSV
-1473 DATHAQLTNAD
+1473 DTTHAQLTNAD

>member
-11 VNTVMAAGAAPIP
+11 VNAVMAADAAPIP

-82 DGTPHQYLDPAIFGE
+82 DGTPHQYLDPSIFGE
-97 LTEIDLTGASVALP
+97 LTEIDLTGACVVLP
-111 EGADRDAAV
+111 EDADHDAAV

-133 RPDLCA
+133 RLDLCA
-139 DASTVATLYR
+139 DAITVATLYR

-183 RGEGPGRGTVL
+183 RGEDLGRGAAL
-194 SIEGLVDADRAYRDS
+194 SIAGLVDTDRAYRDS

-238 ASACP
+238 ASPCP
-243 HRVSACLD
+243 HRVSACLN
-251 EGTANLLATARQR
+251 ERTANLLAVARER

-326 VQELI
+326 VRELI

-407 PDGTT
+407 PDDTT

-426 VTLAWYHRLFLVW
+426 ATLAWYHRLFLDW

-447 PTGRIKDLG
+447 PTGRIHDLG
-456 AESTTPRSQS
+456 AESTTPGSPS

-472 AEPGDRKDAGDIA
+472 AEPGDHNDGGDIA
-485 RRPPLRSGA
+485 RRPPPRSGG
-494 ESESSTRTAACSAT
+494 ESKSATRTAAWSAT
-508 TSTLGAL
+508 TSTLSEL
-515 FSEFDKADTVAVV
+515 FSEFDKAGTVAVV

-552 SGATPGAPVLS
+552 YGATPGSPVLS
-563 AIPRSLESVLAVR
+563 AIPKSLESVLAVR

-618 GSGDSSGVTWLM
+618 GSGDGSGVTWLL
-630 LDDAETLARVA
+630 LDDAETLAVVA
-641 DQSSE
+641 DQSSD

-678 AVTHRGLAPLTA
+678 AVTHRGLAPLTG
-690 HLLDRYRTTP
+690 HLLHRYRTTP
-700 DSVVLHAHSPAFD
+700 DSTVLHAHSPAFD
-713 AHLLELLAA
+713 AHLLELLSA

-786 VATWAPRVR
+786 VATWAPQVR
-795 LHNGYGPTETTVMAT
+795 LHNGYGPTEATVMAT

-834 LDSHLRAVPAGARA
+834 LDSRLRAVPAGARA
-848 ELYLGGPCVAQCY
+848 ELYLGGSCVAQGY
-861 IGDPASTAARFVAD
+861 LGDPASTAARFVAD
-875 PRGSGER
+875 PRGGGER

-928 TIAHAAVDIADP
+928 AIAHAAVDIADP
-940 GTPTVRLIAYV
+940 GTPTARLIAYV
-951 VPTRPAPHPD
+951 VPTRPSSPD
-961 PQPPFAPNTTPGSA
+961 PRQPFAPSTMPGTT

-980 GSSDPTALEAM
+980 GSSHPAAAVTV
-991 SASGS
+991 SASVS
-996 TLAYGSSDPAV
+996 TPACGSSDFSA

-1013 TASALACGSSD
+1013 GAFALACGSSD
-1024 PAAVEA
+1024 P
-1030 MSASGSTLAYG
+1030 SAS
-1041 SSDPAVSETMSAT
+1041 DAT
-1054 ASALACGSS
+1054 F
-1063 DPAAVEA
+1063 
-1070 MSASAS
+1070 ASAS
-1076 QPARPASEEA
+1076 PPARRAPED
-1086 VVAPGITFD
+1086 VVASGVTFD

-1132 AALPTPPAT
+1132 AALPTPPST
-1141 LYRPPKTPLQ
+1141 LYRPPETALQ

-1217 TYRTDADP
+1217 TYRADADP

-1246 CVHSAVPLAWCYTS
+1246 CVHSAVPLAWCYTG
-1260 LARHIADRPVY
+1260 LARHITDRPVY

-1278 SAAPV
+1278 SAAQV
-1283 TSGEYATVRPSPP
+1283 TSGEYATARASQPD
-1296 AVLTVDFLAMTY
+1296 VLTVDFLARTY
-1308 ATEINRLQPDG
+1308 ATEITRLQPDG

-1443 YFCAAQGMTA
+1443 YFCATQGMTA

-1473 DATHAQLTNAD
+1473 DTTHAQLTNAD

-1499 VETVTATP
+1499 VETATVTP